1 MPVQPLIWMSTKGS
15 EIVEK
20 HEKFLVDKRKK
31 AKVYRK
37 FEYEQLDSYKDHM
50 SNGRRMLESFDRA
63 TRYFFSHSSMV
74 LGEYQEKVF
83 RETRIAFLPKMF
95 KDDLVSNLK
104 FLRKHFNVDQL
115 NNTLGVKL
123 PRRSGKTECM
133 ALIIAITLVS
143 QPSGNCNMYNL
154 AGLQAREFLQSV
166 DKYLQTFQ
174 DSDEFGWEEVRR
186 DSRQLIEIRNQKYGA
201 VNSVKSYACA
211 LKGNGKVG
219 SSLRGLATRVTL
231 SLSFSFFLSFTH
243 TYIYIYIYTLQK
255 SLEWWE
261 WGNGTFIQKKQREAR
276 AATRSEC

>member
-1 MPVQPLIWMSTKGS
+1 MPQEPLIWMSSKGKT
-15 EIVEK
+15 IVEK
-20 HEKFLVDKRKK
+20 HEHFFSEKRKK

-37 FEYEQLDSYKDHM
+37 YEYSSLESYKAHM
-50 SNGRRMLESFDRA
+50 SSGRRMLESFDRA

-74 LGEYQEKVF
+74 LGEYQEQVF

-104 FLRKHFNVDQL
+104 FLRKQFNIEQL

-133 ALIIAITLVS
+133 ALITALVLVS

-154 AGLQAREFLQSV
+154 AGTQAREFLQSV

-174 DSDEFGWEEVRR
+174 ESEEFGWEEVRR
-186 DSRQLIEIRNQKYGA
+186 DSRQLIEIRNKKYDA

-211 LKGNGKVG
+211 LKGNGKVCF
-219 SSLRGLATRVTL
+219 L
-231 SLSFSFFLSFTH
+231 SLSPHIHILGNEGE
-243 TYIYIYIYTLQK
+243 K
-255 SLEWWE
+255 RMD
-261 WGNGTFIQKKQREAR
+261 GNGNGNWN
-276 AATRSEC
+276 